1 MVTDLPKIPH
11 RLVDIYIVQPVLCHH
26 CKFNHFIFDIRNDQ
40 KFSLKRLL
48 EKFAFSNSAKFHY
61 FFSKIDSLE

>member
-26 CKFNHFIFDIRNDQ
+26 CEFNHFIFDIRNDE

-48 EKFAFSNSAKFHY
+48 EKFAFSTVIQQNFII
-61 FFSKIDSLE
+61 FFQRLIH

>member
-26 CKFNHFIFDIRNDQ
+26 CKFNHFIFDIRNDE

-48 EKFAFSNSAKFHY
+48 EKFAFSTVIQQNFII
-61 FFSKIDSLE
+61 FFQRLIH

>member
-26 CKFNHFIFDIRNDQ
+26 CKFNHFIFDIRNDE

-48 EKFAFSNSAKFHY
+48 
-61 FFSKIDSLE
+61 